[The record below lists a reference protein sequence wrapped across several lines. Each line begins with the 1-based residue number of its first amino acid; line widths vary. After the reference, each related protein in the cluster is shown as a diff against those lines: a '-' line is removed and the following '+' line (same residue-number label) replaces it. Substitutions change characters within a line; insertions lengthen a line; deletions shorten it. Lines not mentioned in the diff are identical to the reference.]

1 LDFINIFTALRMIL
15 GLMILQK
22 NYVINLLN
30 GLAGFYGQ
38 EHKQRLLE
46 NFQFLIMNVPPDFSE
61 KNKETFYLEFQK
73 FTNNL
78 NGIS

>member
-1 LDFINIFTALRMIL
+1 MI
-15 GLMILQK
+15 MQK

-46 NFQFLIMNVPPDFSE
+46 NFQFIIMSVPVDYSE
-61 KNKETFYLEFQK
+61 KSKEAFYQEFQK

>member
-1 LDFINIFTALRMIL
+1 MIL
-15 GLMILQK
+15 GLMLLQK

-38 EHKQRLLE
+38 QQKPRLLE
-46 NFQFLIMNVPPDFSE
+46 TFQFLIMSVPSDYSE
-61 KNKETFYLEFQK
+61 KSKESFYQEFQK

>member
-1 LDFINIFTALRMIL
+1 MIL

-30 GLAGFYGQ
+30 SLAGFYGQ
-38 EHKQRLLE
+38 QHKPRLLE
-46 NFQFLIMNVPPDFSE
+46 TFQSLIMSVPSDFHE
-61 KNKETFYLEFQK
+61 KNKEAFHKEFEK

-78 NGIS
+78 NNGI

>member
-1 LDFINIFTALRMIL
+1 MIL
-15 GLMILQK
+15 GLMLLQK

-38 EHKQRLLE
+38 QQKPRLLE
-46 NFQFLIMNVPPDFSE
+46 NLQFLIMSVPSDYSE
-61 KNKETFYLEFQK
+61 KSKELFYQEFQK

>member
-1 LDFINIFTALRMIL
+1 MIL

-30 GLAGFYGQ
+30 SLAGFYGQ
-38 EHKQRLLE
+38 QHKQRLLE
-46 NFQFLIMNVPPDFSE
+46 TFQSLIISVPSDFTE
-61 KNKETFYLEFQK
+61 KSKEAFHKEFEK

-78 NGIS
+78 NNGI